1 MKYPFVK
8 QDDLKDCAAS
18 SLLMIIKYYKGY
30 ISKVQLTDM
39 LKTDKSGTSIYNLVE
54 VAKYIGFDTK
64 CGRTKNL
71 KILKLPCIAYVTI
84 DKKFTHFIVI
94 YKIDFKKE
102 EMLIADPGNK
112 IKKIKFKEF
121 QEISNDIFI
130 ILYPLKKI
138 PYLKNYSK
146 LEFIVQ
152 IFKKNKTLILKIVL
166 TSLII
171 NTFIILSS
179 FSFNILIGT
188 LNYDYS
194 LKYIFFFAFLTII
207 LLKIIALY
215 LRNIL
220 SITFNTEISKN
231 LTNEMFNNILH
242 FPYMYY
248 CNRTT
253 GEIISRLNDIELI
266 KTFLNSLIINLFGNL
281 PLIIMSLI
289 FMFGVSLK
297 LTLVTILLIII
308 YFIIVKFF
316 KYPLRENIKKYHN
329 LKDKNTSLMVET
341 INSYECF
348 KGINVLEEKNTLFK
362 TNNFNYLKQ
371 IEKFSRLFN
380 FELILKEMIDNIGYL
395 VIILLGALE
404 IENQNLDVNSLI
416 TFSFLLNNFMNPI
429 KEIIDSNL
437 EYEESLNSLNRIL
450 ELNYDVKDNGKIK
463 TISNYDI
470 KIKNLTFSYNEKKI
484 LDNISINIKEG
495 EKIVITGHSG
505 CGKSTLL
512 KILKK
517 YLEVDNELIKIGT
530 YDLNDYSNEA
540 INSIYYISQNENL
553 FTDTLYN
560 NLKLER
566 NLTNE
571 RIIKISKLCY
581 IPNILKNK
589 PLKYNTLI
597 EENGFNLSGGEKQ
610 RIILARSILG
620 NFKILLIDE
629 GTNEIDVSLERKILK
644 NIFKEFKNKT
654 IILVSHRDANIDLF
668 DHLIEIENGKIK
680 IDVKRN

>member
-207 LLKIIALY
+207 LMKIIALY

-348 KGINVLEEKNTLFK
+348 KGINVLEEKILC
-362 TNNFNYLKQ
+362 LKP
-371 IEKFSRLFN
+371 
-380 FELILKEMIDNIGYL
+380 
-395 VIILLGALE
+395 IIL
-404 IENQNLDVNSLI
+404 
-416 TFSFLLNNFMNPI
+416 
-429 KEIIDSNL
+429 II
-437 EYEESLNSLNRIL
+437 
-450 ELNYDVKDNGKIK
+450 
-463 TISNYDI
+463 
-470 KIKNLTFSYNEKKI
+470 
-484 LDNISINIKEG
+484 
-495 EKIVITGHSG
+495 
-505 CGKSTLL
+505 
-512 KILKK
+512 
-517 YLEVDNELIKIGT
+517 
-530 YDLNDYSNEA
+530 
-540 INSIYYISQNENL
+540 
-553 FTDTLYN
+553 
-560 NLKLER
+560 
-566 NLTNE
+566 
-571 RIIKISKLCY
+571 
-581 IPNILKNK
+581 
-589 PLKYNTLI
+589 
-597 EENGFNLSGGEKQ
+597 
-610 RIILARSILG
+610 
-620 NFKILLIDE
+620 
-629 GTNEIDVSLERKILK
+629 
-644 NIFKEFKNKT
+644 
-654 IILVSHRDANIDLF
+654 
-668 DHLIEIENGKIK
+668 
-680 IDVKRN
+680 